1 MKTRATL
8 LLLAALLTFRTA
20 SAEPTAVI
28 LCYHI
33 VESPSDSIF
42 TLSRETFRQQMTYL
56 KTAGFEV
63 IPLQDLVDYMNGT
76 LETIP
81 ENSVVITV
89 DDGWRSTY
97 TEFYPEL
104 KRQGFPATMYIY
116 PRYIGAGHL
125 ALTWDQVR
133 EMADDGYDI
142 QSHTLSHPFLG
153 RAKQRMAPASY
164 IQWLDRELRESKRLI
179 EQEVGRPVRHL
190 AYPYGDYNRTV
201 MERARLAGYDSAV
214 ITESGPI
221 RRGDDVLQL
230 RRFAITRETSF
241 DEYRRRLGASRTQVA
256 ATSPAP
262 GSVLKSNDPV
272 ISARLVDFEKL
283 DPRSV
288 GMAVLEQGLT
298 PFSYNPSDGTI
309 SLVVRDQL
317 EQNHQ
322 QVVVWGRDARTGQR
336 VEASWSFYAHSKP
349 PPPRPRPVAPV
360 PPPALETP
368 AVEEIVSTVAQVSSE
383 PAAAAPARVVEA
395 APGSRKIRP
404 IDIAS
409 PRKQQE
415 PRGESNDID
424 DQFD

>member
-63 IPLQDLVDYMNGT
+63 IPLQDLVDYMNGSK
-76 LETIP
+76 ETIP

-104 KRQGFPATMYIY
+104 KRQGYPATIYIY
-116 PRYIGAGHL
+116 PRFIGGGHL
-125 ALTWDQVR
+125 SLTWDQVR

-153 RAKQRMAPASY
+153 RAKERMAPASY
-164 IQWLDRELRESKRLI
+164 LQWLDRELRESKRWI
-179 EQEVGRPVRHL
+179 EEETGRPVRHL

-201 MERARLAGYDSAV
+201 IERARLAGYDSAV

-230 RRFAITRETSF
+230 RRFAITKETSF
-241 DEYRRRLGASRTQVA
+241 EEYRRRLGASRTQVA
-256 ATSPAP
+256 ATTPAP
-262 GSVLKSNDPV
+262 GSVLKSSDPV
-272 ISARLVDFEKL
+272 ISAKLVDFEKL

-322 QVVVWGRDARTGQR
+322 QVVVWGRDRTTGQR

-349 PPPRPRPVAPV
+349 PPPRPRPVVA
-360 PPPALETP
+360 PPPALEAP
-368 AVEEIVSTVAQVSSE
+368 LVEEVVSTLAQERSK
-383 PAAAAPARVVEA
+383 PAAVPEVKVVEA
-395 APGSRKIRP
+395 ASPAREIHP

-415 PRGESNDID
+415 PRVNNGDID
-424 DQFD
+424 DQLD